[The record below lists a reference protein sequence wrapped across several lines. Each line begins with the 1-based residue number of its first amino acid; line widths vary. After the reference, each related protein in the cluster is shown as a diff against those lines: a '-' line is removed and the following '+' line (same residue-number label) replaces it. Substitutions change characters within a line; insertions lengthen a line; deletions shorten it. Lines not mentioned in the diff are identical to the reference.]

1 MVVYSEEASCETRL
15 QETESSL
22 GNDSGLRLVAGTKNT
37 QLGMAKDWLWEH
49 IYKVNYCICSKKN
62 TVGCS

>member
-1 MVVYSEEASCETRL
+1 MRQGCIRL
-15 QETESSL
+15 ESLL

-37 QLGMAKDWLWEH
+37 QLGMAKHWVWER

-62 TVGCS
+62 IVDLS